1 MRQLKILAIAL
12 LAGAGVASAQDAPPP
27 VKLMTA
33 QAGQSGISR
42 VFFGQ
47 VVARETVDMAF
58 QVGGQIVEL
67 PVVEGTTVASGAL
80 IAKLDTEPFELALDQ
95 AKLQLDQ
102 AQRDLDRLTKLSGA
116 AVSEVT
122 VDDARTAAN
131 LARIS
136 LRSAERDLNHA
147 TLTAPFD
154 ALVATRNVA
163 NYSTISAGTPVVR
176 LHDMSDVRIDIDVP
190 EILFQRA
197 GRDPDV
203 SFSVT
208 FPANDRSYPLE
219 IREFNAE
226 TSQVGQT
233 YTLTLGMEPDEDL
246 SILPGSSATVT
257 AVLREPGARI
267 VLPPAAVVP
276 QAGGGAHVMVFHP
289 GEDEQGTVEKRAVEI
304 EPTTAGEVA
313 VVSGLEPG
321 EEVVA
326 AGASTLQD
334 GMTVRRFG
342 GFPN

>member
-1 MRQLKILAIAL
+1 MRQLKLLAIAL
-12 LAGAGVASAQDAPPP
+12 FAGAGMASAQDAPPP

-33 QAGQSGISR
+33 QAGESGISR

-58 QVGGQIVEL
+58 QVGGQIIEL
-67 PVVEGTTVASGAL
+67 PVVEGTTIGAGAL

-95 AKLQLDQ
+95 AELQLEQ
-102 AQRDLDRLTKLSGA
+102 AQRDLDRLNKLSGA

-122 VDDARTAAN
+122 VNDAQTAAN

-136 LRSAERDLNHA
+136 RRTAERDLNNA

-154 ALVATRNVA
+154 ALVASRNVA
-163 NYSTISAGTPVVR
+163 RYSTISAGTPVVR

-203 SFSVT
+203 SFTVT
-208 FPANDRSYPLE
+208 FPASDRVFPLE

-233 YTLTLGMEPDEDL
+233 YTLTLGMEPIDDL
-246 SILPGSSATVT
+246 SVLPGSSATVT

-276 QAGGGAHVMVFHP
+276 QAEDGTHVMVFHP
-289 GEDEQGTVEKRAVEI
+289 GEGEQGTVEKRAVQI
-304 EPTTAGEVA
+304 EPTTEGLAS

-321 EEVVA
+321 EEIVA
-326 AGASTLQD
+326 AGASALQD
-334 GMTVRRFG
+334 GMTVRRFR